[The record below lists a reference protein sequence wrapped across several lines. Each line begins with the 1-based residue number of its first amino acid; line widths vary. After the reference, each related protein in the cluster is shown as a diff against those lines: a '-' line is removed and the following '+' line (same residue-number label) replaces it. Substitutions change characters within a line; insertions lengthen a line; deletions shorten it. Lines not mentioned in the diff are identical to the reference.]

1 MYGNTKKYIFL
12 EIVKSVFFRISL
24 FYIIILFLSMK
35 KIMTLIS
42 IVLLSILLVSCGEKT
57 NLESN
62 NTENMTKKE
71 EKLIASGSKISV
83 HYTGSLDDGT
93 IFDSSHPRGQTL
105 DFTAG
110 AGQMIKGFDDAVIG
124 MKIGEKK
131 TITLAPSEAY
141 GEYDESKKQVIEK
154 SQLESFKNAGYTLEV
169 GEELPTQYGM
179 FKIIDADDTTITLDT
194 NHELAGKTLTFEIEI
209 VDIK

>member
-1 MYGNTKKYIFL
+1 
-12 EIVKSVFFRISL
+12 
-24 FYIIILFLSMK
+24 MK

-42 IVLLSILLVSCGEKT
+42 IILLSILLVSCGEKT

-71 EKLIASGSKISV
+71 EKLIANGSEISV

-179 FKIIDADDTTITLDT
+179 FKIVDADDTTITLDT